1 MPPKIVINEE
11 NIRQEAFKIIK
22 TSGIENLTARNIAK
36 KLDCS
41 TQPIYRAYENMDALK
56 EELFI
61 DIRQYFLKYI
71 RNYQKVENKFLNIG
85 LGYIDFAKNESNLFK
100 ALYLTENLD
109 IDFNRDDTFDLSEGI
124 EQMKEMPIFSH
135 LSETELK
142 DIMIKLWIFTHGLAT
157 MVMSPSLNI
166 TDEKIIKMLSEVL
179 IKLCK

>member
-1 MPPKIVINEE
+1 MPPKIVVNEE
-11 NIRQEAFKIIK
+11 NIKQAGFEIIK

-36 KLDCS
+36 KLKCS
-41 TQPIYRAYENMDALK
+41 TQPIYRAYANMDALK

-71 RNYQKVENKFLNIG
+71 FNYKKVENEFLNTG

-109 IDFNRDDTFDLSEGI
+109 VDFDREDTFDLSKGI
-124 EQMKEMPIFSH
+124 EQMNEMPIFSN
-135 LSETELK
+135 LSEEEIK

>member
-1 MPPKIVINEE
+1 MPPKIVVNKE
-11 NIRQEAFKIIK
+11 NIRHAAFEIIK
-22 TSGIENLTARNIAK
+22 TSGIEYLTARNIAK
-36 KLDCS
+36 KLNCS
-41 TQPIYRAYENMDALK
+41 TQPIYRVYENMDALK

-61 DIRQYFLKYI
+61 DIRHYFLKYI
-71 RNYQKVENKFLNIG
+71 GTYQKVENKFLNKG

-109 IDFNRDDTFDLSEGI
+109 IDFDRENTFDLSEEI
-124 EQMKEMPIFSH
+124 EQMNEMSIFSH

-179 IKLCK
+179 IKLSK